1 MDIVSSM
8 VLGLIQGLSE
18 FAPVSSSGHLVLAH
32 ALFGAGDT
40 DLAFDALLHVAT
52 VLAIVVYFWRDI
64 VRIAIDFLTW
74 RAPRQGIAIIVATIP
89 GVILGIFLEEAMNT
103 LFRSP
108 LLVAVT
114 LTVGS
119 CVMLGAEWYARRNP
133 ANGQGDSLTIRGAFV
148 VGLFQSLALIP
159 GMSRSGMTIVG
170 GMVLGLSRA
179 QAARFGFLLG
189 VPILL
194 GAGGKKFVELYSA
207 GALGTIGVDAFVG
220 AVVAFVSGILVIHF
234 LLSFLRRYSLRAF
247 VVYRLLIAAII
258 VLIFTL

>member
-1 MDIVSSM
+1 MDIVSS
-8 VLGLIQGLSE
+8 VLLGLIQGLSE

-32 ALFGAGDT
+32 AFLGAGAQ

-52 VLAIVVYFWRDI
+52 VLAIIVYFWRDI

-74 RAPRQGIAIIVATIP
+74 HAPQQGTAIIVATIP
-89 GVILGIFLEEAMNT
+89 GVVLGVFLEDAMNT
-103 LFRSP
+103 LFRNP

-114 LTVGS
+114 LTIGS
-119 CVMLGAEWYARRNP
+119 VVMLYAEYVYRRITVP
-133 ANGQGDSLTIRGAFV
+133 VETLSWKRALG

-159 GMSRSGMTIVG
+159 GMSRSGMTISG
-170 GMVLGLSRA
+170 GMLLGLSRT

-194 GAGGKKFVELYSA
+194 GAGGKKFVELYSI
-207 GALGTIGVDAFVG
+207 GALGTIGTEALVG
-220 AVVAFVSGILVIHF
+220 AVVAFVSGILVIHY
-234 LLSFLRRYSLRAF
+234 LLAFLRRYSLHAF

-258 VLIFTL
+258 LFMFL